1 MKNEI
6 KIPGKVYRVG
16 GAVRDAVMGRE
27 AADEDYV
34 VVGASSQEMLD
45 SGFSQVGADFP
56 VFLHPVTGD
65 EYALARTER
74 KSGNGYLGFEVEATK
89 ETTLEEDLKRRD
101 LTINAMAQAENG
113 EIIDPYNGR
122 KDIKDKLLRHVDD
135 EAFAEDPLRILR
147 VARFKARLGYTIYDG
162 TLDLMRKIHD
172 NGETKYLT
180 KERIWKELSRALLE
194 ENGSQFFNTLQ
205 QVGIGKDLFPLIK
218 GFNNDRSIEFTPSR
232 VSSIA
237 MDISLKNKGLE
248 TRIARWTLPNDET
261 QVNKD
266 NVIEMWKNNSATNEV
281 LDRVAMTTD
290 MWNMLAKAS
299 KKERSNANDLWYDM
313 ITKLDANRRPERW
326 LHAYKDV
333 RDQFNLLSNNPDFLP
348 SLERVGGWIKGL
360 AIDGGKIA
368 QSVPKKDIK
377 EAIENAKQNA
387 WKEVVIKDKY
397 DYPLLAETRKMTF
410 KR

>member
-6 KIPGKVYRVG
+6 KIPGQVYKVG

-45 SGFSQVGADFP
+45 AGFSQVGAGFP

-101 LTINAMAQAENG
+101 LTINAMAQAEDG
-113 EIIDPYNGR
+113 EIIDPYNG
-122 KDIKDKLLRHVDD
+122 KEDIKNKLLRHVDD
-135 EAFAEDPLRILR
+135 EAFSEDPLRILR
-147 VARFKARLGYTIYDG
+147 VARFKARLGYTIHG
-162 TLDLMRKIHD
+162 ETLDLMKKIHD

-218 GFNNDRSIEFTPSR
+218 GFNNDRNIEFTPSR
-232 VSSIA
+232 VSSVA
-237 MDISLKNKGLE
+237 MDISLKNKSLE
-248 TRIARWTLPNDET
+248 SRIARWTLPNDET
-261 QVNKD
+261 EVNKD

-313 ITKLDANRRPERW
+313 ITKFDATRRPERW

-333 RDQFNLLSNNPDFLP
+333 RDQFTLLSNNPDFLP

-387 WKEVVIKDKY
+387 WKEVVIKDKHE
-397 DYPLLAETRKMTF
+397 YPLLAETRKIAF